1 MLHGYIKTDDIYRD
15 LTEDVEI
22 RFDTSNYKLNRLLPK
37 GNNFKA
43 IGVIKDELG
52 GKIIKKFVGL
62 RV

>member
-1 MLHGYIKTDDIYRD
+1 MSHGYIKTDDIYRD
-15 LTEDVEI
+15 LTEDVEK
-22 RFDTSNYKLNRLLPK
+22 RFDTSNHKLNRLLPK
-37 GNNFKA
+37 RKNFKA